1 MFDTVVMCS
10 ITALMIVVSGVWDD
24 GFKDISMASAAFAG
38 VFSWFPYV
46 LAVAVVLFAYSTLI
60 AWGYYGGQA
69 WAYLFG
75 PQCAA
80 PIRSEEPK
88 SEIQSLMRTSDS
100 HFCLKKQHLLDK
112 LNSNYI

>member
-75 PQCAA
+75 PSRAA
-80 PIRSEEPK
+80 TTSHRVLYCFTLPIGASLDIPRGINLTTPAITSEK
-88 SEIQSLMRTSDS
+88 SRG
-100 HFCLKKQHLLDK
+100 
-112 LNSNYI
+112 